1 VSEEEGSQLGSEYK
15 VVFREISVSESPTDL
30 TEAINVA
37 VIESLPASEFTCQ
50 VHNMTFQYSSSTVKP

>member
-1 VSEEEGSQLGSEYK
+1 MSEEEGSQLGSEYK

-30 TEAINVA
+30 SEAINVA

-50 VHNMTFQYSSSTVKP
+50 VHDMTGQ